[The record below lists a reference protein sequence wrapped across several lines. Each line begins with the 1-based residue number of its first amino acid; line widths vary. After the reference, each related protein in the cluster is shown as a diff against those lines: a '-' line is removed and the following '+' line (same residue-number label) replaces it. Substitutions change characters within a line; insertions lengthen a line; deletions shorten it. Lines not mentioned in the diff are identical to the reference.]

1 MSPETATSIQRQDGH
16 VASVE
21 EHHAALRQLQSV
33 DAGQQIQRP
42 MPIPNSPEIEELNRQ
57 REVGAAE
64 VGLPTHLV
72 EVSWTTSGGF
82 MTCAES
88 SAPCGTVHV
97 IDGQSQTFEAIPE
110 PGWELAMIVVDD
122 VSLGKI
128 ASYSFTRCNVDHTV
142 RRQHTS
148 LRHR

>member
-1 MSPETATSIQRQDGH
+1 MAN
-16 VASVE
+16 ASVE

-72 EVSWTTSGGF
+72 EVSWTASGGF

-97 IDGQSQTFEAIPE
+97 IDGAVRLAAYNTSPECTPPIQTPLLAVPDHRGD
-110 PGWELAMIVVDD
+110 PGTRVGACDD
-122 VSLGKI
+122 
-128 ASYSFTRCNVDHTV
+128 C
-142 RRQHTS
+142 RR
-148 LRHR
+148 